1 MPPFNILSLIF
12 INLFSIVIRC
22 DAWCKESRYEGT
34 DAKAICYD
42 EQADMLFEY
51 IVPNHMGVLAGA
63 YSSLDEEL
71 FSIYSN
77 ASNNIVNSTDEDIVG
92 EHYPRSLDTRDFG
105 AACIAAQCDSDRPLS
120 IAASAI
126 EGLSSMVMNLLNP
139 ADIGDRLAQSPRSV
153 CMLWNEKNVCVS
165 WNAYQIQKMTEA
177 QRRKISNEC
186 STTCAINNE
195 SCGIRVG
202 ADGATNYYCVSSR
215 PKGCTDHATAI
226 DHCKEN
232 AKCRSQN

>member
-1 MPPFNILSLIF
+1 MLLFNILSLIF
-12 INLFSIVIRC
+12 INFSTVIRC

-63 YSSLDEEL
+63 YSSLDDEL

-77 ASNNIVNSTDEDIVG
+77 TSNNILNSTDKDIVG

-105 AACIAAQCDSDRPLS
+105 AAQCDSNRPLF

-126 EGLSSMVMNLLNP
+126 EGLSSMVMNLLNS
-139 ADIGDRLAQSPRSV
+139 AIGNRLAQSPRSI
-153 CMLWNEKNVCVS
+153 CMLWNEKNICVS
-165 WNAYQIQKMTEA
+165 WNAYQTQKMTQA
-177 QRRKISNEC
+177 QIQKIADEC

-195 SCGIRVG
+195 SCDVRVG
-202 ADGATNYYCVSSR
+202 DGVTNYYCVSSG
-215 PKGCTDHATAI
+215 PKGYKDHAIAI

-232 AKCRSQN
+232 AKCHSQN

>member
-1 MPPFNILSLIF
+1 MLPFNILSLIF

-63 YSSLDEEL
+63 YSSLDDEL

-77 ASNNIVNSTDEDIVG
+77 ASNNILNSTDKDIVG

-105 AACIAAQCDSDRPLS
+105 AARCDSNRPLF

-126 EGLSSMVMNLLNP
+126 EGLSSVVMNLLNL
-139 ADIGDRLAQSPRSV
+139 AIGNRLAQSPRLI
-153 CMLWNEKNVCVS
+153 CIHWNEKNVCVS
-165 WNAYQIQKMTEA
+165 WNAYQIQKMTQA
-177 QRRKISNEC
+177 QIRKISDEC
-186 STTCAINNE
+186 SSTCAINNE
-195 SCGIRVG
+195 SCDVRVG
-202 ADGATNYYCVSSR
+202 ADGVTNYYCVSSG
-215 PKGCTDHATAI
+215 PKGCKDHATAI

-232 AKCRSQN
+232 AKCHSQN